1 MNSPDP
7 ALLEIFAAEQ
17 AEHVQKMRSV
27 VAGLAEPTADPPAI
41 EELLR
46 RAHTLK
52 GASRAAGFELTETLT
67 HAMEGVLAGLRS
79 RQVAFTASLRAVFF
93 RVLDTIEDILTA
105 VLSGRALPAIED
117 LLGEI
122 AEISRTKP
130 RMVAAPTESGLVIP
144 EVRPEPPSSG
154 ALTPGAQFV
163 RINAAYLDEL
173 MSASSELVASTAETD
188 SDTETPGEVARAEQA
203 WRDWSRLRQDISA
216 YLRRRRNDPEFA
228 PVLECI
234 QGAEHHL
241 QALLSEARLKASA
254 RRREDWERRRLA
266 DRLEETA
273 LHVRMVTADTVFGG
287 FGPMLRT
294 LAQEENKQIDYRAEG
309 LELPADRVILQS
321 LKDPVMHLL
330 RNAVSHGVEPEDE
343 RLAAGKPASASIR
356 LLIRSQGDRLRVIVE
371 DDGRGLDRRA
381 LAEEAVRRGLS
392 PDAHAALADSSLADL
407 IFLPGFSTSSLLT
420 TVSGRGMGL
429 AIVRH
434 EVNRFHGEIRVH
446 TEPGK
451 GTAITLSL
459 PLSVSS
465 QHVLL
470 VRAGGQ
476 TFGILS
482 SFIRRLC
489 RFRRPEIQT
498 FEGKPSI
505 LVDSEP
511 IGLLR
516 LIDLLSFSTDRPP
529 VDDAEALQAVVVEAA
544 GRTAAIVVD
553 ELVDVRDVVIK
564 PLGLSPASAGLTAG
578 AIALPDGSVGLILKM
593 ADLLGR
599 FREVSV
605 AHAGVFRAP
614 EESRQ
619 PHTILVVDDSLTTRS
634 LEKSLLEAHGYQV
647 RLAVD
652 GVEALAALR
661 VQPVDLVITDI
672 MMPRM
677 DGFQLL
683 EQIRRDPAL
692 AQLPVIVV
700 SSMESRTDQERG
712 LALGADA
719 YITKRKFDQREL
731 LETVRQIL

>member
-7 ALLEIFAAEQ
+7 ALLQIFTVEQ
-17 AEHVQKMRSV
+17 AEHVQRMRSV
-27 VAGLAEPTADPPAI
+27 IAGLDEAGADPAAM

-52 GASRAAGFELTETLT
+52 GASRAAGFEPTETLT

-79 RQVAFTASLRAVFF
+79 GQVAFTSSLRSLFF

-105 VLSGRALPAIED
+105 VLSGRAAPGIED
-117 LLGEI
+117 LLNEI
-122 AEISRTKP
+122 AEILPTRNRTVP
-130 RMVAAPTESGLVIP
+130 ARAEFGFASP
-144 EVRPEPPSSG
+144 EVPSTAASTAG
-154 ALTPGAQFV
+154 GEFV

-173 MSASSELVASTAETD
+173 MSASSELVASTAEAD
-188 SDTETPGEVARAEQA
+188 SAAETPKEVTRAEQA
-203 WRDWSRLRQDISA
+203 WRDWSRLRQDISS
-216 YLRRRRNDPEFA
+216 YLRRRQNDPEFA

-234 QGAEHHL
+234 QGAEQHL
-241 QALLSEARLKASA
+241 QAMLSEARLTASA
-254 RRREDWERRRLA
+254 RRRQDWERRRLA

-273 LHVRMVTADTVFGG
+273 LHVRMVSADSVFGG

-294 LAQEENKQIDYRAEG
+294 LAHEENKQIDYRSEG
-309 LELPADRVILQS
+309 LELPADRVVLQS
-321 LKDPVMHLL
+321 FKDPVMHLL
-330 RNAVSHGVEPEDE
+330 RNAVSHGVEPENE
-343 RLAAGKPASASIR
+343 RLAAGKSVSASIR
-356 LLIRSQGDRLRVIVE
+356 LLIRSHGDRLRVTVE

-381 LAEEAVRRGLS
+381 LAEEAVRRGLL
-392 PDAHAALADSSLADL
+392 PDADAELSDSTLADL
-407 IFLPGFSTSSLLT
+407 IFLPGFSTSSMLT
-420 TVSGRGMGL
+420 TLSGRGMGL

-434 EVNRFHGEIRVH
+434 EVNRFHGEIRVR

-476 TFGILS
+476 TFGVLT
-482 SFIRRLC
+482 SFIQRLC
-489 RFRRPEIQT
+489 RIRRPEIQT

-505 LVDSEP
+505 IVDSQP

-516 LIDLLSFSTDRPP
+516 LIDLLGLSTEQPP
-529 VDDAEALQAVVVEAA
+529 VENTETLQTVVLEAA

-564 PLGLSPASAGLTAG
+564 PLGLSPASAGFTAG
-578 AIALPDGSVGLILKM
+578 AIALPDGSVGLVLKM
-593 ADLLGR
+593 TDLLGR
-599 FREVSV
+599 FREVSG
-605 AHAGVFRAP
+605 AHSHLFGVP
-614 EESRQ
+614 EESSRAQ
-619 PHTILVVDDSLTTRS
+619 TILVVDDSMTTRS
-634 LEKSLLEAHGYQV
+634 LEKSLLEAHGYRVQV
-647 RLAVD
+647 AVD
-652 GVEALAALR
+652 GLEALAALR

-692 AQLPVIVV
+692 AKIPVIVV
-700 SSMESRTDQERG
+700 SSMESRADQERG

-731 LETVRQIL
+731 LEMVRQIL